1 MKPISVYVH
10 IPFCTVKCGYCDFNA
25 YAGLDRLKPAYRDA
39 LLADVASWAPALEG
53 RTVATIAFGGGTPG
67 EVPSTDI
74 AAVITAIRDRVL
86 LAPDAE
92 ISLEANPGT
101 TDAAAL
107 ADLRAAGVTRVSFG
121 VQSFDS
127 VELLFLDR
135 IHSPEAAVACV
146 ALARRAGFES
156 VGLDLIYAL
165 PNQSVAAWQATL
177 RKAVSL
183 GPDHISTYALT
194 VEDGTPLARRV
205 RQGEVP
211 VVEDDLAADM
221 YEAIPGVLAPAGY
234 EQYELSNWAR
244 PGHRSRHNQV
254 YWTDGEYI
262 GIGAGAH
269 GYVAGQRYE
278 NVAHP
283 RDYIAAFEA
292 SSGSE
297 HPAVLRSY
305 VPDPPTAICDWLSL
319 RLRLVE
325 GFAERLF
332 TERFGC
338 TLEAAVD
345 EPLSRLIAAGV
356 LERESGQIRLTTR
369 GRLLHAEAVVQFL
382 THLEASTRGGD
393 SAGLGSRA

>member
-25 YAGLDRLKPAYRDA
+25 YAGLDPLKPAYRAA

-67 EVPSTDI
+67 EVPPPHI
-74 AAVITAIRDRVL
+74 ADVIGAVRER
-86 LAPDAE
+86 APVASDAE
-92 ISLEANPGT
+92 VSLEANPGT

-107 ADLRAAGVTRVSFG
+107 AGLRAAGVTRVSFG
-121 VQSFDS
+121 VQSFDAG
-127 VELLFLDR
+127 ELRFLDR
-135 IHSPEAAVACV
+135 IHSVEAAAACV
-146 ALARRAGFES
+146 ALARSAGFES

-183 GPDHISTYALT
+183 APDHISTYALT
-194 VEDGTPLARRV
+194 VEDGTPLGRRV
-205 RQGEVP
+205 RRGEVP

-221 YEAIPGVLAPAGY
+221 YEAVAGVLGPARY

-269 GYVAGQRYE
+269 GYVAGRRYE
-278 NVAHP
+278 NIAHP
-283 RDYIAAFEA
+283 RDYIAASEA
-292 SSGSE
+292 SSGSD

-319 RLRLVE
+319 RLRLVD

-338 TLEAAVD
+338 TLDSAVG
-345 EPLSRLIAAGV
+345 EPLSRLVAAGV
-356 LERESGQIRLTTR
+356 VERGLDNVRLTPR
-369 GRLLHAEAVVQFL
+369 GRLLHAEASVQFL
-382 THLEASTRGGD
+382 AHLTQNSELATRN
-393 SAGLGSRA
+393 